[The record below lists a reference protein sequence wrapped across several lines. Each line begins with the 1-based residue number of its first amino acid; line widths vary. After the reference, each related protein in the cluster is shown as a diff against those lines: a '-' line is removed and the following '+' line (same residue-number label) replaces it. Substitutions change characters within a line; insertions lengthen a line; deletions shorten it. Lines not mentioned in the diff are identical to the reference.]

1 MPVVKLGVTDWA
13 AAGAEIIHNDSSK
26 RFMTVDF
33 SLHSHYTLM
42 TLPPPEEK
50 NWIKTLVSNFV
61 PAGVMVWSLG
71 ILTASYF
78 GYAKAVDSAFIS
90 SLVTTVLAS
99 YGINR
104 IEQNKRR

>member
-1 MPVVKLGVTDWA
+1 MPENED
-13 AAGAEIIHNDSSK
+13 
-26 RFMTVDF
+26 
-33 SLHSHYTLM
+33 
-42 TLPPPEEK
+42 K
-50 NWIKTLVSNFV
+50 NWIKTLVVNCV
-61 PAGVMVWSLG
+61 PAGVLVWSLS

-99 YGINR
+99 YGITR

>member
-1 MPVVKLGVTDWA
+1 MPDNEDK
-13 AAGAEIIHNDSSK
+13 S
-26 RFMTVDF
+26 
-33 SLHSHYTLM
+33 
-42 TLPPPEEK
+42 
-50 NWIKTLVSNFV
+50 WIKSLVVNCV
-61 PAGVMVWSLG
+61 PAGVLAWSLG

-99 YGINR
+99 YGITR